1 MERALFLGT
10 FPGLTEA
17 MIDREISL
25 IRQFVANQT

>member
-10 FPGLTEA
+10 YPGLSEE

-25 IRQFVANQT
+25 IRQFVFNLA